1 MKISPRKVSK
11 NKQPLS
17 LVKLP
22 KSKDISTIITP
33 FPYSYYAKLSHK
45 KYTDL
50 FYCQKTCSNYCQNLT
65 QKMTMSL
72 LKMGQK
78 TLSIIPDIRFNAV

>member
-50 FYCQKTCSNYCQNLT
+50 FYCRKTCSNYCQNLT
-65 QKMTMSL
+65 QKNDDVPFEDGTKNFKYYS
-72 LKMGQK
+72 
-78 TLSIIPDIRFNAV
+78 